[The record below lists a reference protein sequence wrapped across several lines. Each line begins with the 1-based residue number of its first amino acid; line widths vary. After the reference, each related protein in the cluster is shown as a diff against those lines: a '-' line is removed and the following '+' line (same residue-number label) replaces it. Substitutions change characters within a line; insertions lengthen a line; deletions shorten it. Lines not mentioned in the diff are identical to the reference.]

1 MKSFWTHQEW
11 VSDITRSH
19 YLDWLILT
27 PHVDLPQLWPRL
39 RRINCNIVLQSFW
52 LVLWWMLEACH
63 YSLSDISDD
72 ITGGPLLHC
81 YTVNSLSPPQCP
93 SSPLTLITTAVI
105 RTVSFLLRSVANPPD
120 SQNLLAFS
128 QSVTSCWVSQ
138 HVESHMLIITCWA
151 WACWVF
157 FTKVERDLFLSSSK
171 CERSDEL
178 MGNSFSSEALKCKR
192 HSYIVNC
199 RHN

>member
-1 MKSFWTHQEW
+1 M
-11 VSDITRSH
+11 
-19 YLDWLILT
+19 LT
-27 PHVDLPQLWPRL
+27 WPQLWPRL

-81 YTVNSLSPPQCP
+81 YTVNSLSPAQCP
-93 SSPLTLITTAVI
+93 SSPLTLITTAII
-105 RTVSFLLRSVANPPD
+105 RTVMVSFLLRSVANPPD

-128 QSVTSCWVSQ
+128 QLVTSCWASQ

-151 WACWVF
+151 WACWVYF
-157 FTKVERDLFLSSSK
+157 SKVERVLFLSLTVWK
-171 CERSDEL
+171 KWWLNGKQFFLRSPKMQETQL
-178 MGNSFSSEALKCKR
+178 HRQLPS
-192 HSYIVNC
+192 
-199 RHN
+199 